1 MWNLNRESQEGN
13 MRREGTG
20 KSPESALATVEDMDQ
35 FQLLEEKVDSLIK
48 YITALKKENESL
60 AEELYIQKE
69 KITDLT
75 QEVEHLRE
83 ARGKDKHR
91 VVTLLERIEQVD
103 I

>member
-1 MWNLNRESQEGN
+1 MGREA
-13 MRREGTG
+13 TG
-20 KSPESALATVEDMDQ
+20 KSSESAMETANGTNQ

-48 YITALKKENESL
+48 YITSLKKENESL
-60 AEELYIQKE
+60 AEELHIQKE